1 MNDKVLWV
9 TGASSGIGA
18 AVANK
23 FAIKG
28 WKVAVSARRVE
39 LLDELAKHENIFSY
53 PLDVTDAV
61 KLKEVFNKIV
71 NDLGKVDLCILSSG
85 TYERK
90 SEKEIDVNNIRNV
103 IEVNFLGVINSV
115 GAVESYFKNKNSGHI
130 AIVSSPVG
138 YRGLPKS
145 SGYTPSKAALNN
157 FTQGIYFDFI
167 KYNVRVSLICP
178 GFIKTALTDKN
189 EFKMPFLKSPEYA
202 ADKIYDGLVNK
213 KSFEIIFPIQIAI
226 IYKIFQILPNRIY
239 NYLISKFVN
248 R

>member
-23 FAIKG
+23 FASKG

-53 PLDVTDAV
+53 PLDVTDAI

-130 AIVSSPVG
+130 AICLLYTSPSPRD
-138 YRGLPKS
+138 RG
-145 SGYTPSKAALNN
+145 
-157 FTQGIYFDFI
+157 
-167 KYNVRVSLICP
+167 
-178 GFIKTALTDKN
+178 
-189 EFKMPFLKSPEYA
+189 
-202 ADKIYDGLVNK
+202 
-213 KSFEIIFPIQIAI
+213 
-226 IYKIFQILPNRIY
+226 
-239 NYLISKFVN
+239 
-248 R
+248 

>member
-23 FAIKG
+23 FANKG

-53 PLDVTDAV
+53 PLDVTDAI

-115 GAVESYFKNKNSGHI
+115 GAIESYFKNK
-130 AIVSSPVG
+130 
-138 YRGLPKS
+138 R
-145 SGYTPSKAALNN
+145 
-157 FTQGIYFDFI
+157 
-167 KYNVRVSLICP
+167 
-178 GFIKTALTDKN
+178 
-189 EFKMPFLKSPEYA
+189 
-202 ADKIYDGLVNK
+202 
-213 KSFEIIFPIQIAI
+213 
-226 IYKIFQILPNRIY
+226 YKR
-239 NYLISKFVN
+239 S